1 VNEKKYLFIFSLSF
15 SVLFLFALTGSA
27 LNLTNSTNSTNETN
41 QTLAMYN
48 NSSTQTLT
56 QIVVEEKINWSE
68 VPRFDFSD

>member
-1 VNEKKYLFIFSLSF
+1 M
-15 SVLFLFALTGSA
+15 FLFALTGSA